1 MTETLSQKQF
11 RFLQMESKLLAKAA
25 EIAKREGIYV
35 TGGDAFRDPRLH
47 GEMGVKMGY
56 GAANSCHK
64 LKLAR
69 DLNFVDGKGYRNE
82 FHNEFHNE
90 LHDYWDSI
98 GGATRIVGDM
108 NHFSLEHQ
116 GHR

>member
-1 MTETLSQKQF
+1 MTESLSQKQF
-11 RFLQMESKLLAKAA
+11 RFLKMESKLLAKAA
-25 EIAKREGIYV
+25 EIAEREGIYV
-35 TGGDAFRDPRLH
+35 TGGDAYRDPRLH

-69 DLNFVDGKGYRNE
+69 DLNFIDVKGFR
-82 FHNEFHNE
+82 NEFHNE

-108 NHFSLEHQ
+108 NHFSIEHKE
-116 GHR
+116 HR

>member
-1 MTETLSQKQF
+1 
-11 RFLQMESKLLAKAA
+11 MESKLLAKAA
-25 EIAKREGIYV
+25 EIAEREGIYA
-35 TGGDAFRDPRLH
+35 TGGDAYRDPRLH

-69 DLNFVDGKGYRNE
+69 DLNFVDVKGFR
-82 FHNEFHNE
+82 NEFHNE

-98 GGATRIVGDM
+98 GGSPRIIGDM